1 MEQIRHV
8 RGAQLDI
15 AYERHRER
23 GGWPVVLLHGFPYDP
38 RCYDDVATN
47 LAAAGADV
55 VVPYLRGYGTSRFL
69 SPDTIRS
76 GQQAALAH
84 DLRDLIEGLEL
95 AKPIVAG
102 FDWGGRAACV
112 ASMLWPDL
120 VSGLVSVGGYNV
132 HDLAAMSR
140 IPEVPAAE
148 SRNWYQWYFHSERG
162 RAGLDRY
169 RREISRQLWA
179 EWSPSWAVSE
189 DIFTETA
196 ASFDNPDFV
205 DTVIHS
211 YRHRYGL
218 TAGDPRYEADE
229 RAIAAQPPIVVPTV
243 VVDATDDPLDEPQ
256 SREAHLRHF
265 PNLVDHV
272 LIHAGHDVPQ
282 EEPAAFA
289 EAIRMLHR
297 SLHR

>member
-1 MEQIRHV
+1 MEHIHLV

-15 AYERHRER
+15 AYERR
-23 GGWPVVLLHGFPYDP
+23 GESEGWPVVLLHGFPYDP
-38 RCYDDVATN
+38 RCYDDVATI

-55 VVPYLRGYGTSRFL
+55 VVPYLRGYGTSRYL
-69 SPDTIRS
+69 SPDVIRS

-84 DLRDLIEGLEL
+84 DLRDLVEGLEL

-112 ASMLWPDL
+112 ASMLWPDH

-132 HDLAAMSR
+132 HDIAAMAR
-140 IPEVPAAE
+140 IPELPAAE

-162 RAGLDRY
+162 RAGLSRY
-169 RREISRQLWA
+169 RREIARQLWA
-179 EWSPSWAVSE
+179 EWSPSWTVSE
-189 DIFTETA
+189 DIFNQTA

-218 TAGDPRYEADE
+218 TAGDAHYEADE
-229 RAIAAQPPIVVPTV
+229 RAIAMQPPIFVPTV
-243 VVDATDDPLDEPQ
+243 VVDATDDPLDEP
-256 SREAHLRHF
+256 RDRAAHLQHF

-282 EEPAAFA
+282 EDPAAFA

-297 SLHR
+297 SLA